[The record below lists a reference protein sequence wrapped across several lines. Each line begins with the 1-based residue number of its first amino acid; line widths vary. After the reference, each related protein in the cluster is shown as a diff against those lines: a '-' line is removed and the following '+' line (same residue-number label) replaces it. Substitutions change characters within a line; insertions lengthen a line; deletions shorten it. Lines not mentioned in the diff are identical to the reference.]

1 MKIYLTLGAI
11 PVLKNVSADQR
22 RIAYYSCRKKTYE
35 RWQTWVGS
43 VLAYVVGSAVG
54 VGILFAILEWSPFGP
69 IPTFFAGG
77 FLCGAVIIGVSEFLR
92 SVVINSQ
99 IGPYVLEYLAE
110 HELSAKTA
118 ELREGTYDEHDA
130 KDD

>member
-11 PVLKNVSADQR
+11 PELENVSADQR
-22 RIAYYSCRKKTYE
+22 RIAYYSCRKKTYQ
-35 RWQTWVGS
+35 RRQTWVGS
-43 VLAYVVGSAVG
+43 VLAYIVGGVVG

-69 IPTFFAGG
+69 IPTFFTGG

-92 SVVINSQ
+92 SIVINSQ

-110 HELSAKTA
+110 PERSA
-118 ELREGTYDEHDA
+118 EVREGTHDESDS